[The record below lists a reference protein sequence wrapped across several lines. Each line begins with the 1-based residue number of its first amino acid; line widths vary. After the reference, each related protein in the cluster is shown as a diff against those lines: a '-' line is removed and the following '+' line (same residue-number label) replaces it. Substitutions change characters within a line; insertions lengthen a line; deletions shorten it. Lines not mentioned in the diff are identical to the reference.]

1 MTYTGHKR
9 GSGLLMR
16 VISVLPSYH
25 FPNAIVIKTKCGHN
39 HVRPD
44 TMEIKVG
51 DNFECY
57 CERKEKVNEN

>member
-1 MTYTGHKR
+1 
-9 GSGLLMR
+9 MR